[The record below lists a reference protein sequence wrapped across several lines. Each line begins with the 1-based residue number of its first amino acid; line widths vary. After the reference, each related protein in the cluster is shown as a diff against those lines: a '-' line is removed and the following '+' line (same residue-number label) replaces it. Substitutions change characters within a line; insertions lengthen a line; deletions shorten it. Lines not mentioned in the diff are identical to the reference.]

1 MRGEGR
7 EEKGGEGKGEGRG
20 RGEVRGEEAF
30 LVMWPRRLSPL
41 NPPEN
46 FFSCGTIL
54 FIGVGD
60 VAAKSAFPHHVGWS
74 FIQ

>member
-1 MRGEGR
+1 MEGR
-7 EEKGGEGKGEGRG
+7 GGKREGDERGGEGGGEG
-20 RGEVRGEEAF
+20 RGEEAF

-54 FIGVGD
+54 FIDVGD
-60 VAAKSAFPHHVGWS
+60 VAAKSAFPHHFGWS